1 MRLCLIRKGP
11 RFGDERSRGSVSFG
25 FHGSQQVPTR
35 GPILIFR
42 KVPYLEAC
50 AALEQIDA
58 GNAQDIREIFHCLAL
73 AIRAV
78 CPRVRHSED
87 TSKANPGLQTMR
99 HEIPRIDAQLPQKV
113 CFDPDAVLAALAKS
127 KVACAT
133 SLASLPL
140 PSSEKCPFRPMRRVG
155 RARALACLRLRRRAR
170 RRTLRLRRRP

>member
-1 MRLCLIRKGP
+1 MP
-11 RFGDERSRGSVSFG
+11 
-25 FHGSQQVPTR
+25 Q
-35 GPILIFR
+35 
-42 KVPYLEAC
+42 LEAC

-58 GNAQDIREIFHCLAL
+58 GNAQDIPEIFHCLAV

-87 TSKANPGLQTMR
+87 TSKANTGLQTTR
-99 HEIPRIDAQLPQKV
+99 HEIPRIDAQLSREV
-113 CFDPDAVLAALAKS
+113 CFDPDAVLAALEKS
-127 KVACAT
+127 KVACARLCTDKAEVGASIFSCHGAAHGDREEVDASILAT

-140 PSSEKCPFRPMRRVG
+140 PSSEKCPFRPMKRVG